1 MPRAS
6 PPFCTYNIFSI
17 PIFISIFLHT
27 QIRWA
32 EKSWFVFGLFRLN
45 SGSSLLTCY
54 SSEGNSCVSL
64 FSLSADIQKL
74 SCFALVSNQTLFT
87 GEQGEQGRS
96 HFTCFGNSLLQPCPD
111 WGKKLDTLNRYN
123 KSQPSKIT
131 TCALEW
137 HCSYIYKYTTVL
149 LVKPGD
155 ASVAIINMTTKVY
168 SVQND

>member
-32 EKSWFVFGLFRLN
+32 EKSWFVFGLFSLN

-54 SSEGNSCVSL
+54 FSEGNSCVSL
-64 FSLSADIQKL
+64 FSLSADIQKI

-87 GEQGEQGRS
+87 GEQGRA
-96 HFTCFGNSLLQPCPD
+96 HFTCFGNSLLQPRPD
-111 WGKKLDTLNRYN
+111 LKKLDTLNRYN

-131 TCALEW
+131 TYALEW
-137 HCSYIYKYTTVL
+137 HCSHIYKYTTAL